1 MADAKKLIKDSIQN
15 IEDDR
20 KLTVDLL
27 NELRS
32 EIQSGETNHSRS
44 GAIAAKYVETLQRSN
59 EQLVKLANMLAKQR
73 AIEEDLTLSNEE
85 TDDLFKVIQGAK
97 LEKVEEA

>member
-32 EIQSGETNHSRS
+32 EIQSGETNHGRS

-59 EQLVKLANMLAKQR
+59 EQLVKLANLLAKQQT
-73 AIEEDLTLSNEE
+73 IEEDLTLSDEE
-85 TDDLFKVIQGAK
+85 TDNIFEVIQGNKAA
-97 LEKVEEA
+97 EK

>member
-1 MADAKKLIKDSIQN
+1 MAYAKKLITDSIQN
-15 IEDDR
+15 IQDDR

-44 GAIAAKYVETLQRSN
+44 GVIAAKYVETLQRSN
-59 EQLVKLANMLAKQR
+59 EQLVKLANMLAKQQVV
-73 AIEEDLTLSNEE
+73 EEDITLTDEE
-85 TDDLFKVIQGAK
+85 TDNLFEVIQGNKVA
-97 LEKVEEA
+97 EK

>member
-1 MADAKKLIKDSIQN
+1 MADAKKLITDSIQN
-15 IEDDR
+15 IQDDR

-44 GAIAAKYVETLQRSN
+44 GVIAAKYVETLQRSN
-59 EQLVKLANMLAKQR
+59 EQLVKLANMLAKQQVV
-73 AIEEDLTLSNEE
+73 EEDIT
-85 TDDLFKVIQGAK
+85 
-97 LEKVEEA
+97 

>member
-32 EIQSGETNHSRS
+32 EIQNGETNHSRS

>member
-1 MADAKKLIKDSIQN
+1 MADAKKLITDSIQN
-15 IEDDR
+15 IQDDR

-44 GAIAAKYVETLQRSN
+44 GVIAAKYVETLQRSN
-59 EQLVKLANMLAKQR
+59 EQLVKLANMLAKQQVV
-73 AIEEDLTLSNEE
+73 EEDITLTDEE
-85 TDDLFKVIQGAK
+85 TDNLFEVIQGNKVA
-97 LEKVEEA
+97 EK

>member
-32 EIQSGETNHSRS
+32 EIQNGETNHSRS
-44 GAIAAKYVETLQRSN
+44 GAIAAKNVETLQRSN

-73 AIEEDLTLSNEE
+73 AIDEDLTLSDEE
-85 TDDLFKVIQGAK
+85 TDSLFKVIQGAK